1 MFVIKD
7 EEGNNALSIFYY
19 FIYVLSMWNIH
30 EYSNYDLHVVCWTQ
44 QTYLAMRAATELT
57 VSWDLCQI
65 LWRSIQDPISHH
77 QISVNSLKPH

>member
-7 EEGNNALSIFYY
+7 EEGNNALYTFLYY
-19 FIYVLSMWNIH
+19 FITLSMWNIH

-57 VSWDLCQI
+57 VS
-65 LWRSIQDPISHH
+65 
-77 QISVNSLKPH
+77 